1 LNLSVYIILYMD
13 ILLADSSEGDLLQ
26 TSALIQ
32 QALKFWGVVVAPEK
46 IQRQCLFQCLGPQ
59 LYARQ
64 IVAQKTQERK
74 DDLLRIIFK
83 SFPEM
88 FLAKTSP

>member
-1 LNLSVYIILYMD
+1 MYIILYMD

-46 IQRQCLFQCLGPQ
+46 IQRQ
-59 LYARQ
+59 
-64 IVAQKTQERK
+64 
-74 DDLLRIIFK
+74 
-83 SFPEM
+83 
-88 FLAKTSP
+88 